1 MFIGMVSHSSWSW
14 GLLVPLPS
22 EGAFFRK
29 PCFSS
34 CRLAEDSR
42 AANTQN
48 YCLCMAK
55 DGGDFIASWA
65 FHIHEIGIGAL
76 HQVLLLVFPLLER
89 DEGDPLWEAWSRGEA
104 ITVGKDICNFF
115 VCCFSYQGNK
125 NFLSSE
131 VNCQMRTWFCFV
143 WEDSY
148 WTRVFK

>member
-55 DGGDFIASWA
+55 DGGDFIASWT
-65 FHIHEIGIGAL
+65 FHIHEIGTGAL
-76 HQVLLLVFPLLER
+76 HQALLGFLLLFFRRGMKEILCERHVLVGRSSPPERSFHFLDGVLFSTKVLILMKSSWSIFLLS
-89 DEGDPLWEAWSRGEA
+89 LYFWYH
-104 ITVGKDICNFF
+104 I
-115 VCCFSYQGNK
+115 
-125 NFLSSE
+125 
-131 VNCQMRTWFCFV
+131 
-143 WEDSY
+143 
-148 WTRVFK
+148 